1 MVLMRIPSSPET
13 SNDSET
19 GSVDDTIE
27 KDRLS
32 KDDYLPNNNNNN
44 NSDSFGRIDIVQTGG
59 DAGGIIVF
67 DLLTG
72 ILSYRPLLI
81 EQGTTVII
89 EYRVCNTSVNP
100 EVCSTAKVFITIN
113 PLDSFVITE
122 GFSSNEDGKNEVFA
136 IENSEVI
143 YPDFSI

>member
-44 NSDSFGRIDIVQTGG
+44 SDSFGRIDIVQTGG

-67 DLLTG
+67 DLLIG

-81 EQGTTVII
+81 EQGTTVSI

>member
-1 MVLMRIPSSPET
+1 MGLMLIPSSPET

-19 GSVDDTIE
+19 RSVDDTIE
-27 KDRLS
+27 IDILS
-32 KDDYLPNNNNNN
+32 KDDYLPNN

-59 DAGGIIVF
+59 DAGGIMVF

-81 EQGTTVII
+81 EHGTT
-89 EYRVCNTSVNP
+89 
-100 EVCSTAKVFITIN
+100 VFITIN
-113 PLDSFVITE
+113 PLDSFVIPE
-122 GFSSNEDGKNEVFA
+122 GFSLNRDGNNEVFS

-143 YPDFSI
+143 YLNSSI

>member
-1 MVLMRIPSSPET
+1 MRIPSSPET

-32 KDDYLPNNNNNN
+32 KDDYLPNNNN

-81 EQGTTVII
+81 EHGTT
-89 EYRVCNTSVNP
+89 
-100 EVCSTAKVFITIN
+100 VFITIN
-113 PLDSFVITE
+113 PLDSFVIPE
-122 GFSSNEDGKNEVFA
+122 GFSLN
-136 IENSEVI
+136 
-143 YPDFSI
+143 